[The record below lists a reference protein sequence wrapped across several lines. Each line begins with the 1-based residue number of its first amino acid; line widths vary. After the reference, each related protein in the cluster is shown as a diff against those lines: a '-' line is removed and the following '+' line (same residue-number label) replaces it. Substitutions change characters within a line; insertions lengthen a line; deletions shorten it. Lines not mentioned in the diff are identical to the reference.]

1 MHIYTYVYIY
11 MYTYVYIY
19 IYMYTYVHIH
29 IYNIKFT
36 YKVNGFDMG
45 VIVLN
50 HFNLIQYF
58 R

>member
-1 MHIYTYVYIY
+1 MHI
-11 MYTYVYIY
+11 YIY
-19 IYMYTYVHIH
+19 IYNIKFTY

-36 YKVNGFDMG
+36 YKVNGFGMG